1 MSPVRVLR
9 TLCVAAACAVAAGC
23 GESVTAPSGQ
33 APFSQTDVRVGTG
46 AEATTGSVIS
56 VHYAGWLYDEGKPGQ
71 KGLQFET
78 SVGGTP
84 FSFILGAG
92 QVIGGWDQG
101 LPGMKVGGTRRLVL
115 PPSLAYGS
123 ARNGIIPPN
132 ATLIF
137 DVELVAV
144 Q

>member
-1 MSPVRVLR
+1 M
-9 TLCVAAACAVAAGC
+9 CVVALGGLAAAGC
-23 GESVTAPSGQ
+23 SESVTAPSGQ
-33 APFSQTDVRVGTG
+33 APFSQTEVRVGTG
-46 AEATTGSVIS
+46 AEATTGSVIT
-56 VHYAGWLYDEGKPGQ
+56 VHYAGWLYDQGKPGE
-71 KGLQFET
+71 KGLQFDT

-92 QVIGGWDQG
+92 QVISGWDRG
-101 LPGMKVGGTRRLVL
+101 VPGMKVGGTRRLVL
-115 PPSLAYGS
+115 PPSLAYGN

-137 DVELVAV
+137 DIELVAV

>member
-1 MSPVRVLR
+1 MFS
-9 TLCVAAACAVAAGC
+9 VAALCLMAASC
-23 GESVTAPSGQ
+23 SESVTAPSGQ

-46 AEATTGSVIS
+46 AAASAGQVLT
-56 VHYAGWLYDEGKPGQ
+56 VHYAGWLYDENKPSQ

-84 FSFILGAG
+84 FSFVLGAG
-92 QVIGGWDQG
+92 QVIRGWDQG
-101 LPGMKVGGTRRLVL
+101 LPGLRVGGTRRLVL

-123 ARNGIIPPN
+123 ARNGVIPPN

-137 DVELVAV
+137 DIELVSI

>member
-1 MSPVRVLR
+1 MNVARNFRMFS
-9 TLCVAAACAVAAGC
+9 VAALCLTAASC
-23 GESVTAPSGQ
+23 SESVTAPSGQ

-46 AEATTGSVIS
+46 AAASAGQVLT
-56 VHYAGWLYDEGKPGQ
+56 VHYAGWLYDENKPSQ

-84 FSFILGAG
+84 FSFVLGAG
-92 QVIGGWDQG
+92 QVIRGWDQG
-101 LPGMKVGGTRRLVL
+101 LPGLRVGGTRQLVL

-123 ARNGIIPPN
+123 ARNGVIPPN

-137 DVELVAV
+137 DIELVSI